1 LTRIYLR
8 NQLNIYEEEE
18 EEEEEEEKEDTLERL
33 DNIHDYLF

>member
-1 LTRIYLR
+1 
-8 NQLNIYEEEE
+8 LNIYEEEE